1 MQFREIFSIGI
12 LLTLSFSVRSQS
24 AVYGQFT
31 GTVISVSKEAL
42 TGISVRIEGT
52 SQGTI
57 TDNDGHFVL
66 KNISAGQ
73 QVLLVSGLGYQP
85 QKKTI
90 LVTAGKTFKISF
102 TLAQLAQQMQQV
114 DITGQSEL
122 KNVRQQAF
130 NVDAIDAVKVQN
142 RNVDMNRLL
151 DRTMGVRVRETGG
164 MGSDFNYSIHGL
176 SGKAIKFFIDG
187 IPMESFGS
195 SYSINNLPI
204 NLVERIEVY
213 KGVTPVELGSD
224 ALGGAINVITNQ
236 NINSYLDASYSYGSF
251 NTHRAAVS
259 GRWKDAK
266 SGFTTTANVFHNYSD
281 NNYKVWG
288 PTVEVADVS
297 GRPVPVVARRFNDHY
312 RSSTAQLETGFTNV
326 AWANQL
332 LLGLTYSNLDKGI
345 QTGQTMAYVFGEA
358 SYHESFVMPSLK
370 YSKKDLFVKGLNMD
384 AFASLNR
391 VRATTVDTSS
401 RRYNWKGEVIEI
413 AKGGEIGGI
422 GAQKSMLTF
431 TDRTQLHRLNA
442 SYKLS
447 DFHSFNF
454 NYNYTSTTRKGT
466 DPLAAQWTIPYR
478 LPQDFTKQISGLSY
492 QSNAAQDRWINT
504 FFVKNYNYLAHAQGL
519 TNQNSGADPL
529 AIEIQSKSSQWG
541 YGYATRFTVSQNIL
555 LKLSAEKAIRLPEA
569 IEVLGN
575 GNTILNS
582 PDLHPENSYNANL
595 GVQLSKAIR
604 DNRFAFQ
611 TSLFYRKT
619 NDLILLAPANYLGR
633 SNYENIAKTE
643 GKGVEAELRYR
654 RKSWLEFTGNITFQ
668 DIRNNQKYDPQSGS
682 KSIVYRDR
690 LRNTPLLM
698 SNGEVRFNKA
708 KLFRDDANASFYW
721 NASYVH
727 QYYLNWPSL
736 GAKDTKSVI
745 PMQFVQ
751 DIGLSYSFYNSKYNL
766 SLECRNLFDKQVF
779 DNYLLQKPGRSFSIK
794 ARYFITR

>member
-12 LLTLSFSVRSQS
+12 LLALSFSARSQS
-24 AVYGQFT
+24 ALSGQIT
-31 GTVISVSKEAL
+31 GTVISASKEAL
-42 TGISVRIEGT
+42 PAISVRIQGT

-57 TDNDGHFVL
+57 TDKDGHFVL

-73 QVLLVSGLGYQP
+73 QELLVSGLGYQP

-90 LVTAGKTFKISF
+90 LVAAGKTFKISF

-266 SGFTTTANVFHNYSD
+266 SGFTTTANIFHNYSD

-312 RSSTAQLETGFTNV
+312 KSSTAQLETGFTNV

-332 LLGLTYSNLDKGI
+332 LLGLTYSKLDKGI

-358 SYHESFVMPSLK
+358 SYHENFVMPSLK
-370 YSKKDLFVKGLNMD
+370 YSKKDLFVKGLNVD

-391 VRATTVDTSS
+391 VRATTIDTSS

-413 AKGGEIGGI
+413 TKGGEIGGI

-431 TDRTQLHRLNA
+431 TDHTQLHRLNA

-447 DFHSFNF
+447 DIHSFNF
-454 NYNYTSTTRKGT
+454 NYTYTSTTRKGT

-478 LPQDFTKQISGLSY
+478 LPQDITKQISGLSY
-492 QSNAAQDRWINT
+492 QLNASQERWINT
-504 FFVKNYNYLAHAQGL
+504 FFVKNYNYLAHVQGL

-529 AIEIQSKSSQWG
+529 PVEIQSKSNKWG
-541 YGYATRFTVSQNIL
+541 YGYATKFTVSQNVL

-569 IEVLGN
+569 SEVLGN

-582 PDLHPENSYNANL
+582 PNLRPENSYNANL
-595 GVQLSKAIR
+595 GVQLSKAIQ

-611 TSLFYRKT
+611 TSLFYRRT

-690 LRNTPLLM
+690 LRNTPFLM

-708 KLFRDDANASFYW
+708 QLFRNDANASFYW

-751 DIGLSYSFYNSKYNL
+751 DIGLSYSFHNSKYNL

-794 ARYFITR
+794 ARYFFTR